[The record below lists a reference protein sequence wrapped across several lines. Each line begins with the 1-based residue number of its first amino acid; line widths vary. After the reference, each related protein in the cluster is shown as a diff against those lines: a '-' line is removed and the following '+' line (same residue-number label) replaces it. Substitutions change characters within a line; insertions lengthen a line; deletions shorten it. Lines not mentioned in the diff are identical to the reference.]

1 MLVYLVAGEPSGD
14 MLGARLMRAL
24 KVKNPDI
31 EFAGIGGDNMEKEGM
46 TSLFDISDLAI
57 MGLAE
62 VIPSIPKVL
71 RHIKETVEDVKEKKP
86 DIVITIDS
94 WSFSAR
100 VHKAIR
106 KQQIK
111 VLQMHYVAPQ
121 VWAWKKRRAKTM
133 YKYIDRLL
141 TLFPNEPAYFTPHH
155 LATDFVGHPVIESP
169 LVTASANDFIEKH
182 HIAADKKIMLILP
195 GSRHNEVAHL
205 LPLFM
210 DVAKELK
217 QEHPELYF
225 VLPTVKTV
233 EKRVR
238 AMIAENNADILVVT
252 DQDERHSATVSSVA
266 AIAASGTVALE
277 LAIVNIPHLVAY
289 KVPAITAWLVRRLT
303 KIKYVNLTN
312 LLLNKPIIPELLQET
327 CTKENLLNVAED
339 LLNPNSALCQNEQKG
354 FIELRETLGVG
365 TQQPSMRA
373 AEIILKAIEGYKQ
386 Q

>member
-1 MLVYLVAGEPSGD
+1 MHT
-14 MLGARLMRAL
+14 AL
-24 KVKNPDI
+24 
-31 EFAGIGGDNMEKEGM
+31 
-46 TSLFDISDLAI
+46 
-57 MGLAE
+57 
-62 VIPSIPKVL
+62 
-71 RHIKETVEDVKEKKP
+71 
-86 DIVITIDS
+86 
-94 WSFSAR
+94 
-100 VHKAIR
+100 R
-106 KQQIK
+106 KQHIK

-169 LVTASANDFIEKH
+169 LVNADAKHFLEKYN
-182 HIAADKKIMLILP
+182 IGADKKIMLILP

-210 DVAKELK
+210 DVAKQLK
-217 QEHPELYF
+217 QKHPELYF

-238 AMIAENNADILVVT
+238 TMIAENNADILVLT
-252 DQDERHSATVSSVA
+252 DQAERHSATVSAVA

-277 LAIVNIPHLVAY
+277 LAIVNIPHLIAY

-312 LLLNKPIIPELLQET
+312 LLLDELIIPELLQED

-339 LLNPNSALCQNEQKG
+339 LLNPNSDLCQREQQG
-354 FIELRETLGVG
+354 FVKLRQVLGVG
-365 TQQPSMRA
+365 VQKPSERA
-373 AEIILKAIEGYKQ
+373 AEIILQSIEGYKQ

>member
-1 MLVYLVAGEPSGD
+1 MLVYLIAGEPSGD

-24 KVKNPDI
+24 KVKCPDI
-31 EFAGIGGDNMEKEGM
+31 KFAGIGGDNMEKEGL
-46 TSLFDISDLAI
+46 TSLFDITDLAI

-71 RHIKETVEDVKEKKP
+71 RHIRETVEDVKEKKP
-86 DIVITIDS
+86 DVVITIDS

-100 VHKAIR
+100 VHTALR
-106 KQQIK
+106 KQHIK

-169 LVTASANDFIEKH
+169 LVNADAKHFLEKYN
-182 HIAADKKIMLILP
+182 IGADKKIMLILP

-210 DVAKELK
+210 DVAKQLK
-217 QEHPELYF
+217 QKHPELYF

-238 AMIAENNADILVVT
+238 TMIAENNADILVLT
-252 DQDERHSATVSSVA
+252 DQAERHSATVSAVA

-277 LAIVNIPHLVAY
+277 LAIVNIPHLIAY

-312 LLLNKPIIPELLQET
+312 LLLDELIIPELLQED

-339 LLNPNSALCQNEQKG
+339 LLNPNSDLCQREQQG
-354 FIELRETLGVG
+354 FVKLRQVLGVG
-365 TQQPSMRA
+365 VQKPSERA
-373 AEIILKAIEGYKQ
+373 AEIILQSIEGYKQ